1 LQALPLILGPDRQG
15 DADYLDT
22 CRSKR
27 NIAEYDAAG
36 QVSPKEAKE
45 LTAFA
50 RELRETV
57 IAWVGNKHPEL
68 SPWGK

>member
-1 LQALPLILGPDRQG
+1 MSLNSWG
-15 DADYLDT
+15 ADYLET

-27 NIAEYDAAG
+27 NIAKYEAAG

-45 LTAFA
+45 LAAFA

-57 IAWVGNKHPEL
+57 ITWLGNKHPEL